1 MGCSIAK
8 LAALTRDS
16 CETALEQPEFRELG
30 HVLAKRHLA
39 RPAISRMVGAVTE
52 DRSSLVPL
60 QHLKD
65 EVACQQSADAPF
77 FERLL
82 LLNAALNHLT
92 AVESL
97 RVPQSVKACFYDEF
111 RFFASEPGA
120 AASRFAFGNAA
131 FGAMCKIATLRRFPA
146 GQFHWEISGV
156 RRSDVLA
163 VRTRHL
169 PATLA
174 FVALRMRGLGPVCFS
189 HLNWRRPNRSLLEDE
204 AIRSYYRMA
213 KAIELQP
220 EVKGFA
226 ACSWF
231 RSPGTHRVSPRLAWL
246 SRVFLDNGGFVV
258 EAGPE
263 DPTGGV
269 LYRSKT
275 RQRLFEAGQFK
286 PTKGLVMWP
295 RKAMIAWA
303 AAHPELDE

>member
-8 LAALTRDS
+8 LAAITRDS
-16 CETALEQPEFRELG
+16 CEAALEEPDLRELG
-30 HVLAKRHLA
+30 QALATRGLA
-39 RPAISRMVGAVTE
+39 RAAISRIVAAVTE

-60 QHLKD
+60 QQLKD
-65 EVACQQSADAPF
+65 EIARQQPADAPLF
-77 FERLL
+77 QRLV
-82 LLNAALNHLT
+82 LLNAALEHLPT
-92 AVESL
+92 VQSL
-97 RVPQSVKACFYDEF
+97 PVPESVKQFFYDEF
-111 RFFASEPGA
+111 GFFASEPGA
-120 AASRFAFGNAA
+120 AAARFAFGNAA

-163 VRTRHL
+163 VPPRHL

-174 FVALRMRGLGPVCFS
+174 FVAARMRGFGPVFFS
-189 HLNWRRPNRSLLEDE
+189 HLNWRRPHRSLLEDE
-204 AIRSYYRMA
+204 AIRSYFRMA

-220 EVKGFA
+220 EMKGFA

-231 RSPGTHRVSPRLAWL
+231 RSPGTHAVSPHLAWL

-258 EAGPE
+258 EAGPD

-269 LYRSKT
+269 LHRSKT
-275 RQRLFEAGQFK
+275 RQRLFEAGAFK

-303 AAHPELDE
+303 AAHPELGE